1 MLNDCGTVE
10 VVEQPPHTVAVQ
22 ETVCTVEVT
31 EQLPHT
37 VVVQEGCCPPQVI
50 ELGIAGPQGP
60 VARDTFE
67 AISKNLKSHPGVFA
81 YNQAG
86 KLASI
91 TYTNVVKTFAYN
103 QAGKLASVTLS
114 GAGVPDGIPVSKV
127 FTYTAG
133 GKLAGFTYE

>member
-1 MLNDCGTVE
+1 MLTDCGTVE
-10 VVEQPPHTVAVQ
+10 VVEQPPHTVEVQ
-22 ETVCTVEVT
+22 ENCTPL
-31 EQLPHT
+31 QI
-37 VVVQEGCCPPQVI
+37 I

-60 VARDTFE
+60 VARATFE
-67 AISKNLKSHPGVFA
+67 SISKNLRSQPGQFA
-81 YNQAG
+81 YREDG

-91 TYTNVVKTFAYN
+91 TYTDVVKAFAYTE
-103 QAGKLASVTLS
+103 AGKLASVTLS